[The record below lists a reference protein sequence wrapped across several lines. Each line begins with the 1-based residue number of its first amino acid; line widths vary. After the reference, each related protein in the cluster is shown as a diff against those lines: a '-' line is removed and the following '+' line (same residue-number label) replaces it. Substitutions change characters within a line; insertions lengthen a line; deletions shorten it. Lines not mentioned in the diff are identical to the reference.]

1 MHISKGPFRLGPW
14 TVDPSRCLIRAGQ
27 ETHRLEPKV
36 MDVLCVLAHAR
47 GDVVSRPEILD
58 TVWSGT
64 HVTDGVLTR
73 AVSLLRTALD
83 DGSGTKV
90 IETVPRR
97 GYRLA
102 QPVAATAPPDSPAAN
117 EGPRSIAV
125 LPFADFSAQS
135 TEHLADGL
143 TDVLIAELAR
153 LRALRVISRTSV
165 MAYGRGP
172 RRLRQIGD
180 ELGADLIVEGSVQKL
195 GGELRITAQLI
206 DAKTDDHLWAESY
219 VRPTEDLMRL
229 LSDVA
234 SEIAQEV
241 RVSITAEERRA
252 MALRAPSP
260 RVVDTYLRG
269 RHLWSLRSREAFLQA
284 IDLFEQVLQ
293 IDPHHVESM
302 SAMADCHTTLALY
315 GAVPATDAFPK
326 ALRAAQKALECD
338 AGSPDANRAMAAVHL
353 FWSWQLPEAEAG
365 FRRCL
370 ERAPSDT
377 QARLG
382 LADTLAFAGRSD
394 EAIREIRTARKLD
407 PLDPGMGMNVGDIL
421 LFSGRFRDAVEA
433 YLDTSRRSPAFAR
446 VTDGWRRRSG
456 LSVTSTG
463 QKRRSSTPGRRSGP
477 RSRSSWTWPASK
489 PRAERRARHS
499 SWSPSGSPGKS
510 CTCRPSRWRRCTPS
524 SEMPTRR
531 SSGSSERAPS
541 AHRGPSRWGSTPC
554 SCGCPATHATAPSST
569 TSVCLPWRCPGSSSP
584 DGPSVRG
591 STRGLSARRRGR
603 HDRLES
609 LVPIPGQTK
618 PTRCACDPPRG
629 DCREQSDLR
638 NAGYRVPPRR
648 LHPLP

>member
-102 QPVAATAPPDSPAAN
+102 QPVAATAPPDPPAAN

-293 IDPHHVESM
+293 INPHHVESM

-446 VTDGWRRRSG
+446 VYRRLATAQRALG
-456 LSVTSTG
+456 DLD
-463 QKRRSSTPGRRSGP
+463 
-477 RSRSSWTWPASK
+477 
-489 PRAERRARHS
+489 RAEEAILHARKAFGSEVPILLDLARLEAARGEEGTALELIAERLAREELYVPPVEVAQVYAELGDADAAFFWLERAR
-499 SWSPSGSPGKS
+499 
-510 CTCRPSRWRRCTPS
+510 T
-524 SEMPTRR
+524 
-531 SSGSSERAPS
+531 ERAPWTVTVGIDS
-541 AHRGPSRWGSTPC
+541 VLVRLSGDPRYGTFLDDLSV
-554 SCGCPATHATAPSST
+554 PAVA
-569 TSVCLPWRCPGSSSP
+569 
-584 DGPSVRG
+584 
-591 STRGLSARRRGR
+591 LSWQ
-603 HDRLES
+603 LES
-609 LVPIPGQTK
+609 
-618 PTRCACDPPRG
+618 
-629 DCREQSDLR
+629 
-638 NAGYRVPPRR
+638 
-648 LHPLP
+648 